1 MNSFGTL
8 DTVFFMHGLGDMGM
22 GWAQLFA
29 MQDII
34 QALYNLYYIYFLIG
48 SSYHTF
54 LLLVR

>member
-34 QALYNLYYIYFLIG
+34 QALYNLLYKSYIIYT
-48 SSYHTF
+48 S
-54 LLLVR
+54 